1 MDPCVK
7 PGVTAM
13 DKATSASAPRIP
25 VALAWFVVVAAL
37 LAPAQAQDGY
47 PSRPITL
54 VVPVPPGGASDF
66 IARTVGQKLSD
77 ALGQPVVISNR
88 GGASGTIASDNVAKS
103 PPDGYTLLVSSITTH
118 GVGPLI
124 NTNAP
129 YDSLKDFTSVAFL
142 ADFPL
147 VMTINAGHPM
157 KSVAEVIAYAKA
169 NPGKLTFASSGNGG
183 APHLAGE
190 LFQIVTGTKMLHV
203 PYRGSA
209 PAVIDVG
216 GGRVDIMFDGAASL
230 LAMIQA
236 GKVRPLAT
244 LGSARLPILADVP
257 TFEEV
262 GIKGVDVSLWFGMS
276 GPAGMPAPVLQRLNT
291 EIGKLLQ
298 MPDVKETFGRQGA
311 VPMGGPPER
320 YDAFI
325 RAEQARWGD
334 VVRRNNIRVD

>member
-1 MDPCVK
+1 MRTLFAL
-7 PGVTAM
+7 GL
-13 DKATSASAPRIP
+13 
-25 VALAWFVVVAAL
+25 VALATTAAPVAR
-37 LAPAQAQDGY
+37 AQDSY
-47 PSRPITL
+47 PNKPITL

-103 PPDGYTLLVSSITTH
+103 PADGATLLISSITTH
-118 GVGPLI
+118 GIGPLI

-129 YDSLKDFTSVAFL
+129 YDSLKDFTSIIFL

-147 VMTINAGHPM
+147 IMTINAGHPE
-157 KSVAEVIAYAKA
+157 KSVAEVIATAKA

-183 APHLAGE
+183 APHLSGE
-190 LFQIVTGTKMLHV
+190 LFQIVTGTRMLHV

-244 LGSARLPILADVP
+244 LSSARLPILADVP
-257 TFEEV
+257 TFDEA

-276 GPAGMPAPVLQRLNT
+276 GPAGLPAPVLRRLNT
-291 EIGKLLQ
+291 EIEKILR
-298 MPDVKETFGRQGA
+298 MPDVREAFARQGA
-311 VPMGGPPER
+311 VPMGGPPES
-320 YDAFI
+320 YDAFV
-325 RAEQARWGD
+325 RAEQARWSD
-334 VVRRNNIRVD
+334 VVRKNNIKVD

>member
-1 MDPCVK
+1 MMR
-7 PGVTAM
+7 TLFALSLL
-13 DKATSASAPRIP
+13 ALAAIAAP
-25 VALAWFVVVAAL
+25 VAR
-37 LAPAQAQDGY
+37 AQDTY
-47 PSRPITL
+47 PNRPITL

-66 IARTVGQKLSD
+66 IARTVGQKLSE

-103 PPDGYTLLVSSITTH
+103 PADGTTLLISSITTH
-118 GVGPLI
+118 GIGPLI

-129 YDSLKDFTSVAFL
+129 YDSLKDFTSIIFL

-147 VMTINAGHPM
+147 IMTINAGRPE
-157 KSVAEVIAYAKA
+157 KSVAEVIATAKA

-183 APHLAGE
+183 APHLSGE
-190 LFQIVTGTKMLHV
+190 LFQIVTGTRMLHV

-244 LGSARLPILADVP
+244 LSSARLPILADVP

-276 GPAGMPAPVLQRLNT
+276 GPAGLPAPVLRRLNT
-291 EIGKLLQ
+291 EIEKILQ
-298 MPDVKETFGRQGA
+298 MPDVKEAFGRQGA

-320 YDAFI
+320 YDAFV
-325 RAEQARWGD
+325 RDEQARWSD
-334 VVRRNNIRVD
+334 VVRKNNIRVD

>member
-1 MDPCVK
+1 MQH
-7 PGVTAM
+7 M
-13 DKATSASAPRIP
+13 KALWACLVI
-25 VALAWFVVVAAL
+25 VAAL
-37 LAPAQAQDGY
+37 AVSPAHAQDSY
-47 PSRPITL
+47 PSKTITL
-54 VVPVPPGGASDF
+54 IVPVPPGGASDF
-66 IARTVGQKLSD
+66 VARTVGKKLSD

-103 PPDGYTLLVSSITTH
+103 APDGYTLLVSSITTH
-118 GVGPLI
+118 GIGPLI

-129 YDSLKDFTSVAFL
+129 YDSLKDFTPIVFL

-147 VMTINAGHPM
+147 IMTLNAGHPM
-157 KSVAEVIAYAKA
+157 KSVPEVIAHAKA

-183 APHLAGE
+183 APHLSGE

-236 GKVRPLAT
+236 GKLRPLAA

-257 TFEEV
+257 TFDEI

-276 GPAGMPAPVLQRLNT
+276 GPAGMPAAVVQRLNT
-291 EIGKLLQ
+291 EIGKVLQ
-298 MPDVKETFGRQGA
+298 MPDVKEAFARQGA
-311 VPMGGPPER
+311 VAMGGPPER
-320 YDAFI
+320 YDAFV
-325 RAEQARWGD
+325 RAEQARWGE
-334 VVRRNNIRVD
+334 VVRKNNIKLE